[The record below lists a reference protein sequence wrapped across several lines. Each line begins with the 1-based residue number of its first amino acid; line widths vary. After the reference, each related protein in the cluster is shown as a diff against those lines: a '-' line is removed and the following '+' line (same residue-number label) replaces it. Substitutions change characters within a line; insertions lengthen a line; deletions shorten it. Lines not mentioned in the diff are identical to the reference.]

1 VAKYATNE
9 NRLKDNVKAL
19 RSFWV
24 DIDCGPSKAEVNEK
38 TGRPEGYVDQ
48 AAGLAALRSF
58 CKLVGLPRPLL
69 VNSGRGI
76 HAYWPLTRDITRQE
90 WEPVAARLN
99 SLCVTH
105 NFYVDPS
112 VFEVARI
119 LRVPGTFNFKD
130 DTPKEVTVISDAGAT
145 DFEEFRNTLG
155 VSELQVFDI
164 PKERRSNL
172 REKLQ

>member
-1 VAKYATNE
+1 MQNVDLLSTVQPADGWFAVLGIKGPRDVRQVFVATREEVDAQAAKFVSQKRNVFFGVAKYATNE

-38 TGRPEGYVDQ
+38 TGRPEGYIDQ
-48 AAGLAALRSF
+48 AAGLAALRGF

-105 NFYVDPS
+105 NF
-112 VFEVARI
+112 
-119 LRVPGTFNFKD
+119 
-130 DTPKEVTVISDAGAT
+130 
-145 DFEEFRNTLG
+145 
-155 VSELQVFDI
+155 
-164 PKERRSNL
+164 
-172 REKLQ
+172 